1 MPPPSATCSTASG
14 MRTPASPE
22 RKRYRGAVIGAG
34 GIARQSHLPALRDAA
49 ALRGRV
55 EVVALVDSAVD
66 VPRVEAI
73 PLLGRREQL
82 RDLAP
87 LDFIDICTPTASHLE
102 LTLWGLGQGYHV
114 VCEKPVALTRGE
126 ADRIAAAARASGRI
140 VMPCHQYRHNP
151 VWMKI
156 KEWLAGGAIGRWHLA
171 EFSVHRTAAD
181 PGRVAAGT
189 PWRGTS
195 SAGRG
200 GVLLD
205 HGTHLVYQLLDI
217 AGMPASVS
225 AWTGRLRHAAYDVED
240 TAALR
245 FEYPGRLVTMFFTWA
260 ARARENRI
268 RFVGDAVRTGW
279 LFVPIVLLYGV
290 VCACNAG
297 AWWLSMADEAS
308 RPPFWRAYAIT
319 VAGFSL
325 NFITPM
331 VNVGGEPFK
340 IAAVA
345 PWLGLRRAAG
355 SVVLYQMLH
364 TLGMLLSFLTAVVLG
379 ALLLPP
385 HPAILAFLALAFVV
399 LAALVV
405 LLVTGHRRG
414 GLEGLLDL
422 LHRLPLLDRLAR
434 GLEPKRAT
442 LAQMDEQ
449 ITAVYHRH
457 PRRFVQAVA
466 LEYLSRSIFMIE
478 YLLIAL
484 GVGLTI
490 DYAQAYVIGGL
501 TSLVQNV
508 IFVVPFEVG
517 TKEGSLY
524 LVFQLLGLDPAL
536 GVYTAIVSRLR
547 DLAWIGGGLALVWFS
562 GRGAQARA
570 AAP

>member
-1 MPPPSATCSTASG
+1 VS
-14 MRTPASPE
+14 
-22 RKRYRGAVIGAG
+22 RK
-34 GIARQSHLPALRDAA
+34 L
-49 ALRGRV
+49 
-55 EVVALVDSAVD
+55 
-66 VPRVEAI
+66 
-73 PLLGRREQL
+73 
-82 RDLAP
+82 
-87 LDFIDICTPTASHLE
+87 
-102 LTLWGLGQGYHV
+102 
-114 VCEKPVALTRGE
+114 
-126 ADRIAAAARASGRI
+126 
-140 VMPCHQYRHNP
+140 
-151 VWMKI
+151 
-156 KEWLAGGAIGRWHLA
+156 
-171 EFSVHRTAAD
+171 
-181 PGRVAAGT
+181 
-189 PWRGTS
+189 
-195 SAGRG
+195 
-200 GVLLD
+200 
-205 HGTHLVYQLLDI
+205 QLLLFV
-217 AGMPASVS
+217 GGS
-225 AWTGRLRHAAYDVED
+225 AIFAY
-240 TAALR
+240 
-245 FEYPGRLVTMFFTWA
+245 LVTRIGV
-260 ARARENRI
+260 ARLLA
-268 RFVGDAVRTGW
+268 DAVRTGW

-422 LHRLPLLDRLAR
+422 LHRLPLLDRVAR
-434 GLEPKRAT
+434 RLEPKRAT

-449 ITAVYHRH
+449 ITALYHRH

>member
-1 MPPPSATCSTASG
+1 MIRRPPRSTQQSTLFPYTTLFRSAARHRRHAGERERLDRS
-14 MRTPASPE
+14 PAA
-22 RKRYRGAVIGAG
+22 RRLRGGGHGGVAVRISRPAGHHVLHVGRAGARESYPVRRGRRRNRMVGRRAAPRAG
-34 GIARQSHLPALRDAA
+34 G
-49 ALRGRV
+49 RGR
-55 EVVALVDSAVD
+55 AA
-66 VPRVEAI
+66 R
-73 PLLGRREQL
+73 LLGGARENGVSPLVRGLVRGVRGGARSRRP
-82 RDLAP
+82 RRGGA
-87 LDFIDICTPTASHLE
+87 
-102 LTLWGLGQGYHV
+102 TL
-114 VCEKPVALTRGE
+114 
-126 ADRIAAAARASGRI
+126 SGRH
-140 VMPCHQYRHNP
+140 P
-151 VWMKI
+151 
-156 KEWLAGGAIGRWHLA
+156 AGGDRRRARVRRRPKWRHGH
-171 EFSVHRTAAD
+171 D
-181 PGRVAAGT
+181 PGRRVS
-189 PWRGTS
+189 RK
-195 SAGRG
+195 
-200 GVLLD
+200 L
-205 HGTHLVYQLLDI
+205 QLLLFV
-217 AGMPASVS
+217 GGS
-225 AWTGRLRHAAYDVED
+225 AIFGY
-240 TAALR
+240 
-245 FEYPGRLVTMFFTWA
+245 LVTRIGV
-260 ARARENRI
+260 ARLLA
-268 RFVGDAVRTGW
+268 DTVRTGW

-325 NFITPM
+325 NFMTPM

-422 LHRLPLLDRLAR
+422 LHRLPLLDRVAR
-434 GLEPKRAT
+434 RLEPKRAT

-449 ITAVYHRH
+449 ITALYHRH
-457 PRRFVQAVA
+457 RRRFVQAVA

-478 YLLIAL
+478 YVLIAM
-484 GVGLTI
+484 GVGLNITF
-490 DYAQAYVIGGL
+490 AQAYVIGGL
-501 TSLVQNV
+501 TSLVQNA

-547 DLAWIGGGLALVWFS
+547 DLVWIGGGLALVWFS
-562 GRGAQARA
+562 GRRAQQRA
-570 AAP
+570 PAP